1 MRRAIL
7 VLLLLL
13 VPAIVFA
20 QKKNHTNDA
29 NNVAQG
35 AEKDAHE
42 QTHPNEAHG
51 EGLEAPKTYFGIPGW
66 ILKLANMILFIG
78 VLAWA
83 LGGPIK
89 KALIERRG
97 QIQTDAEEA
106 RARRVKAD
114 QLASD
119 IQARLTQIEADVRAI
134 HERAQ
139 AEGEK
144 QKRELIAAAEAE
156 AQKILQSAR
165 NEVDN
170 RLKRARHEL
179 TEYAG
184 ELATQRAEQI
194 LREKV
199 TDKDRERLFDE
210 SVREVAEAHS

>member
-1 MRRAIL
+1 MRRAIFII
-7 VLLLLL
+7 LLLL
-13 VPAIVFA
+13 VPAILVA
-20 QKKNHTNDA
+20 QKNHTNDA
-29 NNVAQG
+29 NNVSQG
-35 AEKDAHE
+35 AEKVAHE
-42 QTHPNEAHG
+42 QTHPGEPHG
-51 EGLEAPKTYFGIPGW
+51 EEHEAPKTYFGIPGW
-66 ILKLANMILFIG
+66 ILKLANMILFLG
-78 VLAWA
+78 VLGWA

-89 KALIERRG
+89 KALTERRV

-106 RARRVKAD
+106 RARRAKAD
-114 QLASD
+114 QLAAD
-119 IQARLTQIEADVRAI
+119 IQARLTQIENDVRGI
-134 HERAQ
+134 QERAQ

-199 TDKDRERLFDE
+199 TDNDRERLFDE
-210 SVREVAEAHS
+210 SVREVAEARS

>member
-1 MRRAIL
+1 MRRGLLIF
-7 VLLLLL
+7 LLLLL
-13 VPAIVFA
+13 VPAVVLA
-20 QKKNHTNDA
+20 KNHTNDA
-29 NNVAQG
+29 NNVSQG

-42 QTHPNEAHG
+42 QTHPTEAHG
-51 EGLEAPKTYFGIPGW
+51 GELEAPKTYFGIPGW
-66 ILKLANMILFIG
+66 ILKLANMLLFLG
-78 VLAWA
+78 VLGWA

-89 KALIERRG
+89 KALNDRRV
-97 QIQTDAEEA
+97 QIQTEADEA

-114 QLASD
+114 QLAAD
-119 IQARLTQIEADVRAI
+119 IQARLTQIENDVRAI

-170 RLKRARHEL
+170 RLKHARHEL

-210 SVREVAEAHS
+210 SVREVAEARS

>member
-1 MRRAIL
+1 MRRAIFL
-7 VLLLLL
+7 LLLLL
-13 VPAIVFA
+13 VPTILFA
-20 QKKNHTNDA
+20 QKNHANDA
-29 NNVAQG
+29 NNVSQG
-35 AEKDAHE
+35 AEKAAHE
-42 QTHPNEAHG
+42 QAHPNEPHG

-66 ILKLANMILFIG
+66 ILKLANMLLFLG
-78 VLAWA
+78 VLGWF

-89 KALIERRG
+89 KALIDRRV
-97 QIQTDAEEA
+97 QIQADAEEA
-106 RARRVKAD
+106 KARRAKAD
-114 QLASD
+114 QLAAD
-119 IQARLTQIEADVRAI
+119 IQARLTQIENDVRAI
-134 HERAQ
+134 HDRAQ

-144 QKRELIAAAEAE
+144 QKKELIAAAEAE

-199 TDKDRERLFDE
+199 TDNDRERLFDE
-210 SVREVAEAHS
+210 SVREVAEARS

>member
-1 MRRAIL
+1 M
-7 VLLLLL
+7 
-13 VPAIVFA
+13 
-20 QKKNHTNDA
+20 
-29 NNVAQG
+29 
-35 AEKDAHE
+35 
-42 QTHPNEAHG
+42 
-51 EGLEAPKTYFGIPGW
+51 
-66 ILKLANMILFIG
+66 LKLVNMLLFLG
-78 VLAWA
+78 LLGWA

-89 KALIERRG
+89 KALTERRA
-97 QIQTDAEEA
+97 QIQADAEEA
-106 RARRVKAD
+106 RARRAKAD
-114 QLASD
+114 QLAAD
-119 IQARLTQIEADVRAI
+119 IQARLTQIENDVRGI
-134 HERAQ
+134 HERAE

-199 TDKDRERLFDE
+199 TDKDRERLFED
-210 SVREVAEAHS
+210 SIRDVAEARS

>member
-1 MRRAIL
+1 MRRGLLIL
-7 VLLLLL
+7 LFLL
-13 VPAIVFA
+13 VPAVVVA
-20 QKKNHTNDA
+20 KNHTNDA

-35 AEKDAHE
+35 AEKDTHE
-42 QTHPNEAHG
+42 QMHPTEAHG
-51 EGLEAPKTYFGIPGW
+51 GELEAPKTYFGIPGW
-66 ILKLANMILFIG
+66 ILKLANMLLFLG
-78 VLAWA
+78 VLGWA

-89 KALIERRG
+89 KALNDRRV
-97 QIQTDAEEA
+97 QIQNEADEA

-114 QLASD
+114 QLAAD
-119 IQARLTQIEADVRAI
+119 IQARLTQIENDVRAI

-170 RLKRARHEL
+170 RLKHARHEL

-210 SVREVAEAHS
+210 SVREVAEARS